1 MINNSKRQTDS
12 SSQLNFHFPI
22 KNQKA
27 NNISFKNSVYLMKSE
42 QKVNTHRQY
51 LIDFIRDNN
60 NINNNNSKNRNQNN
74 QNYQKLNSKKIIKEE
89 QEEKQNQEILDKNN
103 FFNDYFYYQKKL
115 EKNVYNKIHQNE
127 LLMDIIDYIGEEAYY
142 PINIDIMNIK
152 FQNFIPGKISSKSFG
167 LINSYAANT
176 NQGIDRNYNDDRVKI
191 MINMN
196 RPNNYINKY
205 QWPLISY
212 FAIFDG
218 HNGENC
224 AEFLRKNL
232 LEYIYTNHNFP
243 INIEKAISE
252 AFIKADQD
260 YLLNCND
267 VYKNTN
273 NIGNI
278 PVYDVCNNSGSCG
291 LILLIVDTKLYI
303 ANVGDSRCLISC
315 QDGKIQ
321 KDVTRDHKPEF
332 PYEKQRIY
340 SNGGTIYQNETIIT
354 EELKSVKN
362 IKNNNIIK
370 NKILLGPFRVNPG
383 KLSVSRTIGDAKAK
397 LEKFGGKPFVIIP
410 EPDIY
415 VYDFYKD
422 DIDYIIMGC
431 DGIFDRIKSYEI
443 FECVNT
449 IVDEEKEMVK
459 NNIRFNTSFNTL
471 YDRRINMNSTCGNIV
486 DIILRLS
493 MLRKS
498 YDNVTCIMIAFK
510 DLIFEKNS
518 KYKENNSINKDKENN
533 LQNSYDKNGLKS
545 INDKQ
550 RKNSNNNYIRLSKD
564 IHLSKAENENRKNTS
579 QESNKQFYKKIETKN
594 NNNNSSNNIELNKY
608 KNNFFYTDREKK
620 NKININENNK
630 ENEIQNQNNKKIQSQ
645 SQEKKIRELI
655 NLFSIN
661 NKKRSDSDNTSILYN
676 AYNSKNRENSNNKET
691 INNTQK
697 IKYKNNILFN
707 SSNIGNISL
716 KNTSL
721 NDNSKEKSGN
731 QNKNSTISIAQSA
744 STKFKK
750 IFNLKRFDLE
760 KNKIGY
766 LNLKSSTKKISNLK
780 MNSYILENE
789 NDSSIKEEKSY
800 LLNNQTNRIKSNSTE
815 NLYSTPTKSEAYN
828 KRITSRKI
836 IRQTNNY
843 FFKKGSLR
851 EPINNEYKNKINNNK
866 QILNNSKNNFFHSV
880 VLSGSRKDTNKY
892 KSNNDSFNVNNNGG
906 SKVNI
911 RKINFEKYKLKSKKF
926 ENSNTKESIHD
937 SKINRYEKMANL
949 KYEKNS
955 KYINEDLIG
964 SPSVSIIYTK
974 KRKIK

>member
-1 MINNSKRQTDS
+1 MINNSKRQSDS

-42 QKVNTHRQY
+42 QKTNSHRQY

-60 NINNNNSKNRNQNN
+60 NKNRNQNN
-74 QNYQKLNSKKIIKEE
+74 QKLNTKKIIKEE
-89 QEEKQNQEILDKNN
+89 QEEKQSQENLDKIN
-103 FFNDYFYYQKKL
+103 FFNDYFYYQKKI
-115 EKNVYNKIHQNE
+115 EKNAYNKINPNE
-127 LLMDIIDYIGEEAYY
+127 MLLDIIDYIGEEAYY

-196 RPNNYINKY
+196 RPNNYKNKS

-218 HNGENC
+218 HNGEHC

-232 LEYIYTNHNFP
+232 LEYIYTNPNFP
-243 INIEKAISE
+243 LNVEKAINE

-260 YLLNCND
+260 YLLNCSD
-267 VYKNTN
+267 IYKNTN
-273 NIGNI
+273 INGEI
-278 PVYDVCNNSGSCG
+278 PVYDICNNSGSCG

-315 QDGKIQ
+315 QDGKIH

-340 SNGGTIYQNETIIT
+340 SKGGTIYQNETVIT
-354 EELKSVKN
+354 DEVKSVKN
-362 IKNNNIIK
+362 IKNNSLIK

-397 LEKFGGKPFVIIP
+397 LEKYGGRPYVIIP

-415 VYDFYKD
+415 VFDFYKD
-422 DIDYIIMGC
+422 NVDYIIMGC

-443 FECVNT
+443 FECVDT
-449 IVDEEKEMVK
+449 IVEKEKELIK
-459 NNIRFNTSFNTL
+459 NNIRYNNSFNTL
-471 YDRRINMNSTCGNIV
+471 YDKKLNMNSTCGNIV

-510 DLIFEKNS
+510 DLIFDKNS
-518 KYKENNSINKDKENN
+518 KYKENNPKNKDKENN
-533 LQNSYDKNGLKS
+533 LTSSYDKNGLKS
-545 INDKQ
+545 INEKYH
-550 RKNSNNNYIRLSKD
+550 KNNNNNYIRLNKD
-564 IHLSKAENENRKNTS
+564 IQITKVENENRKNMS
-579 QESNKQFYKKIETKN
+579 KESSKPFYKKIENT
-594 NNNNSSNNIELNKY
+594 NNSTNNMDINKF
-608 KNNFFYTDREKK
+608 KNNFLYTEREKK

-630 ENEIQNQNNKKIQSQ
+630 ENEIINQNNKKFQSQ

-661 NKKRSDSDNTSILYN
+661 NKKRSDNDNASFLYN
-676 AYNSKNRENSNNKET
+676 AYNSQGKENSYNKENN
-691 INNTQK
+691 NNTQR
-697 IKYKNNILFN
+697 IRYKNNILFN
-707 SSNIGNISL
+707 SSNIGNINL

-721 NDNSKEKSGN
+721 NDSSKEKQGAM
-731 QNKNSTISIAQSA
+731 NKNSTISIAQSA

-760 KNKIGY
+760 KNKINF
-766 LNLKSSTKKISNLK
+766 LNIKSNSKKLTNLK
-780 MNSYILENE
+780 MNSIGLEKE

-800 LLNNQTNRIKSNSTE
+800 LQINQTNRIKSNSTE
-815 NLYSTPTKSEAYN
+815 NLYSTPIKSEAYS

-843 FFKKGSLR
+843 FFQKKNLR
-851 EPINNEYKNKINNNK
+851 EPINNEYKNRINNNK
-866 QILNNSKNNFFHSV
+866 QILNNSKNNFFHSI
-880 VLSGSRKDTNKY
+880 VLSGNRKDNNKY
-892 KSNNDSFNVNNNGG
+892 KSTNDSFNINNNAS

-911 RKINFEKYKLKSKKF
+911 RKINFEKYKIKSKKF
-926 ENSNTKESIHD
+926 EKSNTKESHHEI
-937 SKINRYEKMANL
+937 KNNRYEKIANL

-955 KYINEDLIG
+955 KYINEELIG

>member
-1 MINNSKRQTDS
+1 MINNSKRQSDS

-42 QKVNTHRQY
+42 QKTNSHRQY

-60 NINNNNSKNRNQNN
+60 NKNRNQNN
-74 QNYQKLNSKKIIKEE
+74 QKLNTKKIIKEE
-89 QEEKQNQEILDKNN
+89 QEEKQSQENLDKIN
-103 FFNDYFYYQKKL
+103 FFNDYFYYQKKI
-115 EKNVYNKIHQNE
+115 EKNAYNKINPNE
-127 LLMDIIDYIGEEAYY
+127 MLLDIIDYIGEEAYY

-196 RPNNYINKY
+196 RPNNYKNKS

-218 HNGENC
+218 HNGEHC

-232 LEYIYTNHNFP
+232 LEYIYTNPNFP
-243 INIEKAISE
+243 LNVEKAINE

-260 YLLNCND
+260 YLLNCSD
-267 VYKNTN
+267 IYKNTN
-273 NIGNI
+273 INGEI
-278 PVYDVCNNSGSCG
+278 PVYDICNNSGSCG

-315 QDGKIQ
+315 QDGKIH

-340 SNGGTIYQNETIIT
+340 SKGGTIYQNETVIT
-354 EELKSVKN
+354 EEVKSVKN
-362 IKNNNIIK
+362 IKNNSLIK

-397 LEKFGGKPFVIIP
+397 LEKYGGRPYVIIP

-415 VYDFYKD
+415 VFDFYKD
-422 DIDYIIMGC
+422 NVDYIIMGC

-443 FECVNT
+443 FECVDT
-449 IVDEEKEMVK
+449 IVEKEKEMIK
-459 NNIRFNTSFNTL
+459 NNIRYNNSFNTL
-471 YDRRINMNSTCGNIV
+471 YDKKLNMNSTCGNIV

-510 DLIFEKNS
+510 DLIFDKNS
-518 KYKENNSINKDKENN
+518 KDKANNPKNKDKENN
-533 LQNSYDKNGLKS
+533 LTSSYDKNGLKS
-545 INDKQ
+545 INEKYH
-550 RKNSNNNYIRLSKD
+550 KNNTNFIRLNKD
-564 IHLSKAENENRKNTS
+564 IQISKVENENRKNMS
-579 QESNKQFYKKIETKN
+579 KESSKPFYKKIENT
-594 NNNNSSNNIELNKY
+594 NNSTNNMDINKF
-608 KNNFFYTDREKK
+608 KNNFLYTERERK

-630 ENEIQNQNNKKIQSQ
+630 ENEILNQNNKKFQSQ

-661 NKKRSDSDNTSILYN
+661 NKKRSDNDNASFLYN
-676 AYNSKNRENSNNKET
+676 AYNSQGKENSYNKENN
-691 INNTQK
+691 NNTQR
-697 IKYKNNILFN
+697 IRYKNNILFN
-707 SSNIGNISL
+707 SSNIGNINL

-721 NDNSKEKSGN
+721 NDSSKEKPGAM
-731 QNKNSTISIAQSA
+731 NKNSTISIAQSA

-760 KNKIGY
+760 KNKISF
-766 LNLKSSTKKISNLK
+766 LNIKSNSKKLTNLK
-780 MNSYILENE
+780 MNSYGLENE

-800 LLNNQTNRIKSNSTE
+800 LQINQTNRIKSNSTE
-815 NLYSTPTKSEAYN
+815 NLYSTPIKSEAYS

-843 FFKKGSLR
+843 FFQKKNLR
-851 EPINNEYKNKINNNK
+851 EPINNEYKNRINNNK

-880 VLSGSRKDTNKY
+880 VLSGNRKDNNKY
-892 KSNNDSFNVNNNGG
+892 KSTNDSFNINNNAS

-911 RKINFEKYKLKSKKF
+911 RKINFEKYKIKSKKF
-926 ENSNTKESIHD
+926 EKSNTKESHHEI
-937 SKINRYEKMANL
+937 KNNRYEKIANL

-955 KYINEDLIG
+955 KYINEELIG

>member
-1 MINNSKRQTDS
+1 MINNSKRQSDT

-42 QKVNTHRQY
+42 QKTNSHRQY

-60 NINNNNSKNRNQNN
+60 NNKNRNQNN
-74 QNYQKLNSKKIIKEE
+74 QKLNTKKIIKEE
-89 QEEKQNQEILDKNN
+89 QEEKQNQENLDKIN
-103 FFNDYFYYQKKL
+103 FFNDYFYYQKKI
-115 EKNVYNKIHQNE
+115 EKNAYNKINPNE
-127 LLMDIIDYIGEEAYY
+127 ILLDIIDYIGEEAYY

-218 HNGENC
+218 HNGEHC

-232 LEYIYTNHNFP
+232 LEYIYTNPNFP
-243 INIEKAISE
+243 LDVEKAINE

-260 YLLNCND
+260 YLLNCSD
-267 VYKNTN
+267 IYKNTN
-273 NIGNI
+273 INGEI
-278 PVYDVCNNSGSCG
+278 PVYDICNNSGSCG

-315 QDGKIQ
+315 QDGKIH

-340 SNGGTIYQNETIIT
+340 SKGGTIYQNETVIT
-354 EELKSVKN
+354 DEVKSVKN
-362 IKNNNIIK
+362 IKNNSLMK

-397 LEKFGGKPFVIIP
+397 LEKYGGRPYVIIP

-415 VYDFYKD
+415 VFDFYKD
-422 DIDYIIMGC
+422 NVDYIIMGC

-443 FECVNT
+443 FECVDT
-449 IVDEEKEMVK
+449 IVEKEKEMIK
-459 NNIRFNTSFNTL
+459 NNIRYNNSFNTL
-471 YDRRINMNSTCGNIV
+471 YDKKLNMNSTCGNIV

-510 DLIFEKNS
+510 DLIFDKNS
-518 KYKENNSINKDKENN
+518 KYKENNPKNKDKENN
-533 LQNSYDKNGLKS
+533 LTSSYDKNGLKS
-545 INDKQ
+545 INEKYH
-550 RKNSNNNYIRLSKD
+550 KNNTNFIRLNKD
-564 IHLSKAENENRKNTS
+564 IQISKVENENRKNMS
-579 QESNKQFYKKIETKN
+579 KESSKPFYKKIENT
-594 NNNNSSNNIELNKY
+594 NNSTNNMDINKF
-608 KNNFFYTDREKK
+608 KNNFLFTERERK

-630 ENEIQNQNNKKIQSQ
+630 ENETLNQNNKKFQSQ

-661 NKKRSDSDNTSILYN
+661 NKKRSDNDNASFLYN
-676 AYNSKNRENSNNKET
+676 AYNSQGKENSYNKENN
-691 INNTQK
+691 NNTQR
-697 IKYKNNILFN
+697 IRYKNNILFN
-707 SSNIGNISL
+707 SSNIGNINL

-721 NDNSKEKSGN
+721 NDSSKEKQGAM
-731 QNKNSTISIAQSA
+731 NKNSTISIAQSA

-760 KNKIGY
+760 KNKINF
-766 LNLKSSTKKISNLK
+766 LSIKSNSKKLTNLK
-780 MNSYILENE
+780 MNSYGLENE

-800 LLNNQTNRIKSNSTE
+800 LQISQTNRIKSNSTE
-815 NLYSTPTKSEAYN
+815 NLYSTPIKSEAYS

-843 FFKKGSLR
+843 FFQKK
-851 EPINNEYKNKINNNK
+851 I
-866 QILNNSKNNFFHSV
+866 
-880 VLSGSRKDTNKY
+880 
-892 KSNNDSFNVNNNGG
+892 
-906 SKVNI
+906 
-911 RKINFEKYKLKSKKF
+911 
-926 ENSNTKESIHD
+926 
-937 SKINRYEKMANL
+937 
-949 KYEKNS
+949 
-955 KYINEDLIG
+955 
-964 SPSVSIIYTK
+964 
-974 KRKIK
+974 

>member
-1 MINNSKRQTDS
+1 MINNSKRQSDS

-42 QKVNTHRQY
+42 QKTNSHRQY

-60 NINNNNSKNRNQNN
+60 NNKNRNQNN
-74 QNYQKLNSKKIIKEE
+74 QKLNTKKIIKEE
-89 QEEKQNQEILDKNN
+89 QEEKQSQENLDKIN
-103 FFNDYFYYQKKL
+103 FFNDYFYYQKKI
-115 EKNVYNKIHQNE
+115 EKNAYNKINPNE
-127 LLMDIIDYIGEEAYY
+127 ILLDIIDYIGEEAYY

-196 RPNNYINKY
+196 RPNNYKNKS

-218 HNGENC
+218 HNGEHC

-232 LEYIYTNHNFP
+232 LEYIYTNPNFP
-243 INIEKAISE
+243 LNVEKAINE

-260 YLLNCND
+260 YLLNCSD
-267 VYKNTN
+267 IYKNTN
-273 NIGNI
+273 FNGEI
-278 PVYDVCNNSGSCG
+278 PVYDICNNSGSCG

-315 QDGKIQ
+315 QDGKIH

-340 SNGGTIYQNETIIT
+340 SKGGTIYQNETVIT
-354 EELKSVKN
+354 DEVKSVKN
-362 IKNNNIIK
+362 IKNNSLIK

-397 LEKFGGKPFVIIP
+397 LEKYGGRPYVIIP

-415 VYDFYKD
+415 VFDFYKD
-422 DIDYIIMGC
+422 NVDYIIMGC

-443 FECVNT
+443 FECVDT
-449 IVDEEKEMVK
+449 IVEKEKEMIK
-459 NNIRFNTSFNTL
+459 NNIRYNNSFNTL
-471 YDRRINMNSTCGNIV
+471 YDKKLNMNSTCGNIV

-510 DLIFEKNS
+510 DLIFDKNS
-518 KYKENNSINKDKENN
+518 KYKENNPKNKDKENN
-533 LQNSYDKNGLKS
+533 LTSSYDKNGLKS
-545 INDKQ
+545 INEKYH
-550 RKNSNNNYIRLSKD
+550 KNNTNFIRLNKD
-564 IHLSKAENENRKNTS
+564 IQISKVENENRKNMS
-579 QESNKQFYKKIETKN
+579 KESSKPFYKKIENT
-594 NNNNSSNNIELNKY
+594 NNSTNNMDINKF
-608 KNNFFYTDREKK
+608 KNNFLFTERERK

-630 ENEIQNQNNKKIQSQ
+630 ENEILNQNNKKFQSQ

-661 NKKRSDSDNTSILYN
+661 NKKRSDNDNASFLYN
-676 AYNSKNRENSNNKET
+676 AYNSQGKENNYNKENN
-691 INNTQK
+691 NNTQR
-697 IKYKNNILFN
+697 IRYKNNILFN
-707 SSNIGNISL
+707 SSNIGNINL

-721 NDNSKEKSGN
+721 NDSNKEKPGAL
-731 QNKNSTISIAQSA
+731 NKNSTISIAQSA

-760 KNKIGY
+760 KNKISF
-766 LNLKSSTKKISNLK
+766 LNIKSNSKKLANLK
-780 MNSYILENE
+780 MNSYGLENE

-800 LLNNQTNRIKSNSTE
+800 LQINQTNRIKSNSTE
-815 NLYSTPTKSEAYN
+815 NLYSTPIKSEAYS

-843 FFKKGSLR
+843 FFQKKNLR
-851 EPINNEYKNKINNNK
+851 EPINNEYKNRINNNK

-880 VLSGSRKDTNKY
+880 VLSGNRKDNNKY
-892 KSNNDSFNVNNNGG
+892 KSTNDSFNINNNAS

-911 RKINFEKYKLKSKKF
+911 RKINFEKYKIKSKKF
-926 ENSNTKESIHD
+926 EKSNTKESYHEN
-937 SKINRYEKMANL
+937 KNNRYEKIANL

-955 KYINEDLIG
+955 KYINEELIG
-964 SPSVSIIYTK
+964 SPSVSIIYAK

>member
-1 MINNSKRQTDS
+1 MINNSKRQSDS

-42 QKVNTHRQY
+42 QKTNSHRQY

-60 NINNNNSKNRNQNN
+60 NKNRNQNN
-74 QNYQKLNSKKIIKEE
+74 QKLNTKKIIKEE
-89 QEEKQNQEILDKNN
+89 QEEKQSQENLDKIN
-103 FFNDYFYYQKKL
+103 FFNDYFYYQKKI
-115 EKNVYNKIHQNE
+115 EKNAYNKINPNE
-127 LLMDIIDYIGEEAYY
+127 MLLDIIDYIGEEAYY
-142 PINIDIMNIK
+142 PINIDIMNTK

-196 RPNNYINKY
+196 RPNNYKNKS

-218 HNGENC
+218 HNGEHC

-232 LEYIYTNHNFP
+232 LEYIYTNPNFP
-243 INIEKAISE
+243 LNVEKAISE

-260 YLLNCND
+260 YLLNCSD
-267 VYKNTN
+267 IYKNTN
-273 NIGNI
+273 INGEI
-278 PVYDVCNNSGSCG
+278 PVYDICNNSGSCG

-315 QDGKIQ
+315 QDGKIH

-340 SNGGTIYQNETIIT
+340 SKGGTIYQNETVIT
-354 EELKSVKN
+354 DEVKSVKN
-362 IKNNNIIK
+362 IKNNSLIK

-397 LEKFGGKPFVIIP
+397 LEKYGGRPYVIIP

-415 VYDFYKD
+415 VFDFYKD
-422 DIDYIIMGC
+422 NVDYIIMGC

-443 FECVNT
+443 FECVDT
-449 IVDEEKEMVK
+449 IVEKEKEMIK
-459 NNIRFNTSFNTL
+459 NNIRYNNSFNTL
-471 YDRRINMNSTCGNIV
+471 YDKKLNMNSTCGNIV

-510 DLIFEKNS
+510 DLIFDKNS
-518 KYKENNSINKDKENN
+518 KYKENNPKNKDKENN
-533 LQNSYDKNGLKS
+533 LTSSYDKNGLKS
-545 INDKQ
+545 INEKYH
-550 RKNSNNNYIRLSKD
+550 KNNTNFIRLNKD
-564 IHLSKAENENRKNTS
+564 IQISKVENENRKNMS
-579 QESNKQFYKKIETKN
+579 KESSKPFYKKIENT
-594 NNNNSSNNIELNKY
+594 NNSTNNMDINKF
-608 KNNFFYTDREKK
+608 KNNFLFTERERK

-630 ENEIQNQNNKKIQSQ
+630 ENEILNQNNKKFQSQ

-661 NKKRSDSDNTSILYN
+661 NKKRSDNDNASFLYN
-676 AYNSKNRENSNNKET
+676 AYNSQGKENSYNKENN
-691 INNTQK
+691 NNTQR
-697 IKYKNNILFN
+697 IRYKNNILFN
-707 SSNIGNISL
+707 SSNIGNINL

-721 NDNSKEKSGN
+721 NDSSKEKQGAM
-731 QNKNSTISIAQSA
+731 NKNSTISIAQSA

-760 KNKIGY
+760 KNKINF
-766 LNLKSSTKKISNLK
+766 LSIKSNSKKLTNLK
-780 MNSYILENE
+780 MNSYGLENE

-800 LLNNQTNRIKSNSTE
+800 LQINQTNRIKSNSTE
-815 NLYSTPTKSEAYN
+815 NLYSTPIKSEAYS

-843 FFKKGSLR
+843 FFQKKNLR
-851 EPINNEYKNKINNNK
+851 EPINNEYKNRINNNK

-880 VLSGSRKDTNKY
+880 VLSGNRKDNNKY
-892 KSNNDSFNVNNNGG
+892 KSTNDSFNINNNAS

-911 RKINFEKYKLKSKKF
+911 RKINFEKYKIKSKKF
-926 ENSNTKESIHD
+926 EKSNTKESYHEN
-937 SKINRYEKMANL
+937 KNNRYEKIANL

-955 KYINEDLIG
+955 KYINEELIG
-964 SPSVSIIYTK
+964 SPSVSIIYSK

>member
-1 MINNSKRQTDS
+1 MINNSKRQSDS

-42 QKVNTHRQY
+42 QKTNSHRQY

-60 NINNNNSKNRNQNN
+60 NKNRNQNN
-74 QNYQKLNSKKIIKEE
+74 QKLNTKKIIKEE
-89 QEEKQNQEILDKNN
+89 QEEKQNQENLDKIN
-103 FFNDYFYYQKKL
+103 FFNDYFYYQKKI
-115 EKNVYNKIHQNE
+115 EKNAYNKINPNE
-127 LLMDIIDYIGEEAYY
+127 ILLDIIDYIGEDAYY

-196 RPNNYINKY
+196 RPNNYKNKS

-218 HNGENC
+218 HNGEHC

-232 LEYIYTNHNFP
+232 LEYIYTNPNFP
-243 INIEKAISE
+243 LNVEKAINE

-260 YLLNCND
+260 YLLNCSD
-267 VYKNTN
+267 IYKNTN
-273 NIGNI
+273 INGEI
-278 PVYDVCNNSGSCG
+278 PVYDICNNSGSCG

-315 QDGKIQ
+315 QDGKIH

-340 SNGGTIYQNETIIT
+340 SKGGTIYQNETVIT
-354 EELKSVKN
+354 DEVKSVKN
-362 IKNNNIIK
+362 IKNSGIIK

-397 LEKFGGKPFVIIP
+397 LEKYGGRPYVIIP

-415 VYDFYKD
+415 IFDFYKD
-422 DIDYIIMGC
+422 NVDYIIMGC

-443 FECVNT
+443 FECVDT
-449 IVDEEKEMVK
+449 IVEKEKEMIK
-459 NNIRFNTSFNTL
+459 NNIRYNNSFNTL
-471 YDRRINMNSTCGNIV
+471 YDKKLNMNSTCGNIV

-510 DLIFEKNS
+510 DLIFDKNS
-518 KYKENNSINKDKENN
+518 KDKANNPKNKDKENN
-533 LQNSYDKNGLKS
+533 LTSSYDKNGLKS
-545 INDKQ
+545 INEKYH
-550 RKNSNNNYIRLSKD
+550 KNNTNFIRLNKD
-564 IHLSKAENENRKNTS
+564 IQISKVENENRKNMS
-579 QESNKQFYKKIETKN
+579 KESSKPFYKKIENT
-594 NNNNSSNNIELNKY
+594 NNSTNNMDINKF
-608 KNNFFYTDREKK
+608 KNNFLFTERERK

-630 ENEIQNQNNKKIQSQ
+630 ENEILNQNNKKFQSQ

-661 NKKRSDSDNTSILYN
+661 NKKRSDNDNASFLYN
-676 AYNSKNRENSNNKET
+676 AYNSQGKENSYNKENN
-691 INNTQK
+691 NNTQR
-697 IKYKNNILFN
+697 IRYKNNILFN
-707 SSNIGNISL
+707 SSNIGNINL

-721 NDNSKEKSGN
+721 NDSSKEKPGAM
-731 QNKNSTISIAQSA
+731 NKNSTISIAQSA

-760 KNKIGY
+760 KNKINF
-766 LNLKSSTKKISNLK
+766 LNIKSNSKKLTNLK
-780 MNSYILENE
+780 MNSYGLENE

-800 LLNNQTNRIKSNSTE
+800 LQINQTNRIKSNSTE
-815 NLYSTPTKSEAYN
+815 NLYSTPIKSEAYS

-843 FFKKGSLR
+843 FFQKKNLR
-851 EPINNEYKNKINNNK
+851 EPINNEYKNRINNNK

-880 VLSGSRKDTNKY
+880 VLSGNRKDNNKY
-892 KSNNDSFNVNNNGG
+892 KSTNDSFNINNNAS

-911 RKINFEKYKLKSKKF
+911 RKINFEKYKIKSKKF
-926 ENSNTKESIHD
+926 EKSNTKESHHEM
-937 SKINRYEKMANL
+937 KNNRYEKIANL

-955 KYINEDLIG
+955 KYINEELIG

>member
-1 MINNSKRQTDS
+1 MINNSKRQSDT

-42 QKVNTHRQY
+42 QKTNSHRQY

-60 NINNNNSKNRNQNN
+60 NKNRNQNN
-74 QNYQKLNSKKIIKEE
+74 QKLNTKKIIKEE
-89 QEEKQNQEILDKNN
+89 QEEKQSQENLDKIN
-103 FFNDYFYYQKKL
+103 FFNDYFYYQKKI
-115 EKNVYNKIHQNE
+115 EKNAYNKINPNE
-127 LLMDIIDYIGEEAYY
+127 ILLDIIDYIGEEAYY

-196 RPNNYINKY
+196 RPNNYKNKS

-218 HNGENC
+218 HNGEHC

-232 LEYIYTNHNFP
+232 LEYIYTNPNFP
-243 INIEKAISE
+243 LNVEKAINE

-260 YLLNCND
+260 YLLNCSD
-267 VYKNTN
+267 IYKNTN
-273 NIGNI
+273 INGEI
-278 PVYDVCNNSGSCG
+278 PVYDICNNSGSCG

-315 QDGKIQ
+315 QDGKIH

-340 SNGGTIYQNETIIT
+340 SKGGTIYQNETVIT
-354 EELKSVKN
+354 DEVKSVKN
-362 IKNNNIIK
+362 IKNNSLIK

-397 LEKFGGKPFVIIP
+397 LEKYGGRPYVIIP

-415 VYDFYKD
+415 VFDFYKD
-422 DIDYIIMGC
+422 NVDYIIMGC

-443 FECVNT
+443 FECVDT
-449 IVDEEKEMVK
+449 IVEKEKEMIK
-459 NNIRFNTSFNTL
+459 NNIRYNNSFNTL
-471 YDRRINMNSTCGNIV
+471 YDKKLNMNSTCGNIV

-510 DLIFEKNS
+510 DLIFDKNS
-518 KYKENNSINKDKENN
+518 KDKANNPKNKDKENN
-533 LQNSYDKNGLKS
+533 LTSSYDKNGLKS
-545 INDKQ
+545 INEKYH
-550 RKNSNNNYIRLSKD
+550 KNNTNFIRLNKD
-564 IHLSKAENENRKNTS
+564 IQISKVENENKKNMS
-579 QESNKQFYKKIETKN
+579 KESSKPFYKKIENT
-594 NNNNSSNNIELNKY
+594 NNSTNNMDINKF
-608 KNNFFYTDREKK
+608 KNNFLFTERERK

-630 ENEIQNQNNKKIQSQ
+630 ENEILNQNNKKFQSQ

-661 NKKRSDSDNTSILYN
+661 NKKRSDNDNANFLYN
-676 AYNSKNRENSNNKET
+676 AYNSQGKENNYNKENN
-691 INNTQK
+691 NNTQR
-697 IKYKNNILFN
+697 IRYKNNILFN
-707 SSNIGNISL
+707 SSNIGNINL

-721 NDNSKEKSGN
+721 NDSSKEKPGAL
-731 QNKNSTISIAQSA
+731 NKNSTISVAQSA

-760 KNKIGY
+760 KNKISF
-766 LNLKSSTKKISNLK
+766 LNIKSNSKKLTNLK
-780 MNSYILENE
+780 MNSYGLENE

-800 LLNNQTNRIKSNSTE
+800 LQINQTNRIKSNSTE
-815 NLYSTPTKSEAYN
+815 NLYSTPIKSEAYS

-843 FFKKGSLR
+843 FFQKKNLR
-851 EPINNEYKNKINNNK
+851 EPINNEYKNRINNNK

-880 VLSGSRKDTNKY
+880 VLSGNRKDNNKY
-892 KSNNDSFNVNNNGG
+892 KSTNDSFNINNNAS

-911 RKINFEKYKLKSKKF
+911 RKINFEKYKIKSKKF
-926 ENSNTKESIHD
+926 EKSNTKESHHEI
-937 SKINRYEKMANL
+937 KNNRYEKIANL

-955 KYINEDLIG
+955 KYINEELIG

>member
-1 MINNSKRQTDS
+1 MINNSKRQSDT

-42 QKVNTHRQY
+42 QKTNSHRQY

-60 NINNNNSKNRNQNN
+60 NKNRNQNN
-74 QNYQKLNSKKIIKEE
+74 QKLNTKKIIKEE
-89 QEEKQNQEILDKNN
+89 QEEKQNQENLDKIN
-103 FFNDYFYYQKKL
+103 FFNDYFYYQKKI
-115 EKNVYNKIHQNE
+115 EKNAYNKINPNE
-127 LLMDIIDYIGEEAYY
+127 MLLDIIDYIGEEAYY

-196 RPNNYINKY
+196 RPNNYKNKS

-218 HNGENC
+218 HNGEHC

-232 LEYIYTNHNFP
+232 LEYIYTNPNFP
-243 INIEKAISE
+243 LNVEKAINE

-260 YLLNCND
+260 YLLNCSD
-267 VYKNTN
+267 IYKNTN
-273 NIGNI
+273 INGEI
-278 PVYDVCNNSGSCG
+278 PVYDICNNSGSCG

-315 QDGKIQ
+315 QDGKIH

-340 SNGGTIYQNETIIT
+340 SKGGTIYQNETVIT
-354 EELKSVKN
+354 DEVKSVKN
-362 IKNNNIIK
+362 IKNNSLMK

-397 LEKFGGKPFVIIP
+397 LEKYGGRPYVIIP

-415 VYDFYKD
+415 VFDFYKD
-422 DIDYIIMGC
+422 NVDYIIMGC

-443 FECVNT
+443 FECVDT
-449 IVDEEKEMVK
+449 IVEKEKEMIK
-459 NNIRFNTSFNTL
+459 NNIRYNNSFNTL
-471 YDRRINMNSTCGNIV
+471 YDKKLNMNSTCGNIV

-510 DLIFEKNS
+510 DLIFDKNS
-518 KYKENNSINKDKENN
+518 KYKENNPKNKDKENN
-533 LQNSYDKNGLKS
+533 LTSSYDKNGLKS
-545 INDKQ
+545 INEKYH
-550 RKNSNNNYIRLSKD
+550 KNNTNFIRLNKD
-564 IHLSKAENENRKNTS
+564 IQISKVENENRKNMS
-579 QESNKQFYKKIETKN
+579 KESSKPFYKKIENT
-594 NNNNSSNNIELNKY
+594 NNSTNNMDINKF
-608 KNNFFYTDREKK
+608 KNNFLFTERERK

-630 ENEIQNQNNKKIQSQ
+630 ENEILNQNNKKFQSQ

-661 NKKRSDSDNTSILYN
+661 NKKRSDNDNASFLYN
-676 AYNSKNRENSNNKET
+676 AYNSQGKENSYNKENN
-691 INNTQK
+691 NNTQR
-697 IKYKNNILFN
+697 IRYKNNILFN
-707 SSNIGNISL
+707 SSNIGNINL

-721 NDNSKEKSGN
+721 NDSSKEKPGAM
-731 QNKNSTISIAQSA
+731 NKNSTISIAQSA

-760 KNKIGY
+760 KNKINF
-766 LNLKSSTKKISNLK
+766 LNIKSNSKKLTNLK
-780 MNSYILENE
+780 MNSYGLENE

-800 LLNNQTNRIKSNSTE
+800 LQINQTNRIKSNSTE
-815 NLYSTPTKSEAYN
+815 NLYSTPIKSEAYS

-843 FFKKGSLR
+843 FFQKKNLR
-851 EPINNEYKNKINNNK
+851 EPINNEYKNRINNNK

-880 VLSGSRKDTNKY
+880 VLSGNRKDNNKY
-892 KSNNDSFNVNNNGG
+892 KSTNDSFNINNNAS

-911 RKINFEKYKLKSKKF
+911 RKINFEKYKIKSKKF
-926 ENSNTKESIHD
+926 EKSNTKESYHEN
-937 SKINRYEKMANL
+937 KNNRYEKIANL

-955 KYINEDLIG
+955 KYINEELIG

>member
-1 MINNSKRQTDS
+1 MINNSKRQSDS

-42 QKVNTHRQY
+42 QKTNSHRQY

-60 NINNNNSKNRNQNN
+60 NNNKNRNQNN
-74 QNYQKLNSKKIIKEE
+74 QKLNTKKIIKEE
-89 QEEKQNQEILDKNN
+89 QEEKQSQENLDKIN
-103 FFNDYFYYQKKL
+103 FFNDYFYYQKKI
-115 EKNVYNKIHQNE
+115 EKNAYNKINPNE
-127 LLMDIIDYIGEEAYY
+127 ILLDIIDYIGEEAYY

-196 RPNNYINKY
+196 RPNNYKNKS

-218 HNGENC
+218 HNGEHC

-232 LEYIYTNHNFP
+232 LEYIYTNPNFP
-243 INIEKAISE
+243 LNVEKAISE

-260 YLLNCND
+260 YLLNCSNI
-267 VYKNTN
+267 YKNTN
-273 NIGNI
+273 INGEI
-278 PVYDVCNNSGSCG
+278 PVYDICNNSGSCG

-315 QDGKIQ
+315 QDGKIH

-340 SNGGTIYQNETIIT
+340 SKGGTIYQNETVIT
-354 EELKSVKN
+354 DEVKSVKN
-362 IKNNNIIK
+362 IKNNSLMK

-397 LEKFGGKPFVIIP
+397 LEKYGGRPYVIIP

-415 VYDFYKD
+415 VFDFYKD
-422 DIDYIIMGC
+422 NVDYIIMGC

-443 FECVNT
+443 FECVDT
-449 IVDEEKEMVK
+449 IVEKEKEMIK
-459 NNIRFNTSFNTL
+459 NNIRYNNSFNTL
-471 YDRRINMNSTCGNIV
+471 YDKKLNMNSTCGNIV

-510 DLIFEKNS
+510 NLIFDKNS
-518 KYKENNSINKDKENN
+518 KYKENNPKNKDKENN
-533 LQNSYDKNGLKS
+533 LTSSYDKNGLKS
-545 INDKQ
+545 INEKYH
-550 RKNSNNNYIRLSKD
+550 KNNTNFIRLNKD
-564 IHLSKAENENRKNTS
+564 IQISKVENENRKNMS
-579 QESNKQFYKKIETKN
+579 KESSKPFYKKIENT
-594 NNNNSSNNIELNKY
+594 NNSTNNMDINKF
-608 KNNFFYTDREKK
+608 KNNFLFTERERK

-630 ENEIQNQNNKKIQSQ
+630 ENEILNQNNKKFQSQ

-661 NKKRSDSDNTSILYN
+661 NKKRSDNDNASFLYN
-676 AYNSKNRENSNNKET
+676 AYNSQGKENSYNKENN
-691 INNTQK
+691 NNTQR
-697 IKYKNNILFN
+697 IRYKNNILFN
-707 SSNIGNISL
+707 SSNIGNINL

-721 NDNSKEKSGN
+721 NDSSKEKQGAM
-731 QNKNSTISIAQSA
+731 NKNSTISIAQSA

-760 KNKIGY
+760 KNKINF
-766 LNLKSSTKKISNLK
+766 LSIKSNSKKLTNLK
-780 MNSYILENE
+780 MNSYGLENE

-800 LLNNQTNRIKSNSTE
+800 LQISQTNRIKSNSTE
-815 NLYSTPTKSEAYN
+815 NLYSTPIKSEAYS

-843 FFKKGSLR
+843 FFQKKNLR
-851 EPINNEYKNKINNNK
+851 EPINNEYKNRINNNK

-880 VLSGSRKDTNKY
+880 VLSGNRKDNNKY
-892 KSNNDSFNVNNNGG
+892 KSTNDSFNINNNAS

-911 RKINFEKYKLKSKKF
+911 RKINFEKYKIKSKKF
-926 ENSNTKESIHD
+926 EKSNTKESHHEI
-937 SKINRYEKMANL
+937 KNNRYEKIANL

-955 KYINEDLIG
+955 KYINEELIG